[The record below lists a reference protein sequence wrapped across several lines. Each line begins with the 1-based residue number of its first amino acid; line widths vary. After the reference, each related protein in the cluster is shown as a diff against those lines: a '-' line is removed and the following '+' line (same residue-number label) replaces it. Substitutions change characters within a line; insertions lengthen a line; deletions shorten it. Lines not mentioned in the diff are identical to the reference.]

1 MIEDR
6 LHIAMTNS
14 FNIIVL
20 GYDWEEIVDGAEPYF
35 AHNVETRVANRN
47 DLLNLLKYFT
57 EIEDFKK
64 CIAINTYLDTHR

>member
-1 MIEDR
+1 MIEER

-35 AHNVETRVANRN
+35 AHNVAKRVANRN